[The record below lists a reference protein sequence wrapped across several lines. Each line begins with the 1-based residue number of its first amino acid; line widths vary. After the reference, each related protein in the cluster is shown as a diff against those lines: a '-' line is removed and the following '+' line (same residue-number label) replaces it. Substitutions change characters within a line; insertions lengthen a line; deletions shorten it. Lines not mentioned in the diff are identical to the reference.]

1 MSSTVETKSFLS
13 PWFNIKETCAYLN
26 IGRTKLRQLITDGRL
41 KHYRLDGQIR
51 IHQRDCDSLLIF
63 EKSFNKLTRP
73 QKQTV
78 EDIHG

>member
-1 MSSTVETKSFLS
+1 MSSTVESKSNIS
-13 PWFNIKETCAYLN
+13 PWFSIKETCAYLN
-26 IGRTKLRQLITDGRL
+26 IGKTKLRQLINDGRL
-41 KHYRLDGQIR
+41 KHYRLGGQIR

-63 EKSFNKLTRP
+63 QKSFNKLTRP

>member
-1 MSSTVETKSFLS
+1 MSSTVETNS
-13 PWFNIKETCAYLN
+13 NISHWLRIKDACAYLN
-26 IGRTKLRQLITDGRL
+26 IGKTKLRQLINEGRL